1 MENKTNL
8 LRDIYFAGGCFWGV
22 DEYFS
27 RVPGVRE
34 TVAGYAN
41 GSTENPAY
49 EDVCRQITGHAETVL
64 VRYDPG
70 LVSLTALTERFFT
83 IINPLSL
90 NGQGF
95 DYGNQYRSGVYY
107 TEEADKAVI
116 QKVFDAVQ
124 QNYPRKMVT
133 ELVPLTNFYP
143 AEEYHQN
150 YLKKNPNG
158 YCHIDLSAL
167 EPQPPFPGEYAKPS
181 AESIRAMLTPEQYY
195 VTQESGTEPAFSG
208 EYYRNRTAGLY
219 VDLVTGE
226 PLFSSTD
233 KYDSGSGWPSFTK
246 PIDQSAVREKPDRS
260 MGLNRVEVR
269 SRAGDSHL
277 GHVFGDGPQ
286 EKGGLRYCINSL
298 ALRFIPFDEMD
309 EAGYGAFKPYVRT
322 VE

>member
-1 MENKTNL
+1 MENETNR
-8 LRDIYFAGGCFWGV
+8 LREIYFAGGCFWGV

-27 RVPGVRE
+27 RVPGVLE
-34 TVAGYAN
+34 TVSGYAN
-41 GSTENPAY
+41 GTTENPTY
-49 EDVCRQITGHAETVL
+49 EEVCSQFTGHAETVL

-70 LVSLTALTERFFT
+70 RVSLKALTERFFT

-95 DYGNQYRSGVYY
+95 DYGIQYRSGVYY
-107 TEEADKAVI
+107 ADEADQAEIK
-116 QKVFDAVQ
+116 KVFDAVQ
-124 QNYPRKMVT
+124 KNYPRKMVT

-158 YCHIDLSAL
+158 YCHIDLGSL
-167 EPQPPFPGEYAKPS
+167 EPQPPVPGEYAKPS
-181 AESIRAMLTPEQYY
+181 EESIRAMLTPEQYY

-208 EYYRNRTAGLY
+208 EYYRNHAAGLY

-226 PLFSSTD
+226 PLFSSAD

-246 PIDQSAVREKPDRS
+246 PIDQAAVKEKPDRS
-260 MGLNRVEVR
+260 MGLKRVEVR

-277 GHVFGDGPQ
+277 GHVFEDGPK
-286 EKGGLRYCINSL
+286 EEGGRRYCINSR
-298 ALRFIPFDEMD
+298 ALRFIPYEEM
-309 EAGYGAFKPYVRT
+309 EQAGYGAFKPYVRP
-322 VE
+322 